1 MAAINTITDDSI
13 QQPEIWLVMDG
24 QKVSLGGNIYLPGT
38 VLKAKLAELVEP
50 NLEFFKVRKLTD
62 PAMVCL
68 DCNKVFVGKTT
79 VVNTKFGQIVKVAL
93 GPQDFEVLTNNKN
106 DKGWVNLEIKDK
118 RDGGKYIQLQ
128 GEMPQKAMGVNDTD
142 DGMPF

>member
-1 MAAINTITDDSI
+1 MAD
-13 QQPEIWLVMDG
+13 
-24 QKVSLGGNIYLPGT
+24 
-38 VLKAKLAELVEP
+38 
-50 NLEFFKVRKLTD
+50 
-62 PAMVCL
+62 
-68 DCNKVFVGKTT
+68 KVFVGKTT

-93 GPQDFEVLTNNKN
+93 GPKDFEVLTNNKN